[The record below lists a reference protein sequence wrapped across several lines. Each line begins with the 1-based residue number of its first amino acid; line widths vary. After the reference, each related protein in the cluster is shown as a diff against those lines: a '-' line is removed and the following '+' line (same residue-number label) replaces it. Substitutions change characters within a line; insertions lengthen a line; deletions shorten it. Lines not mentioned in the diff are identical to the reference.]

1 MAKGAVLNQPRN
13 GAGDRQ
19 IKGKEGDRGSPRV
32 KPWHGPDR
40 KSPPPSDQL
49 LAYLAEYDLRVGELA
64 LALREVVLNE
74 APGANETVLRGYV
87 VSTAY
92 SFTGKWTEGFC
103 HIAVYPGH
111 VNLGFNRGA
120 ELADPKGLL
129 IGSGK
134 IIRHLKIAEPKDLKK
149 PHLRRFIRAA
159 IKHSKVDDKP
169 GYRKKTSERRPPIE
183 MKQAVKRRRSN

>member
-1 MAKGAVLNQPRN
+1 MAKGARLNQSRD
-13 GAGDRQ
+13 GADDRR
-19 IKGKEGDRGSPRV
+19 IKGKQDHGGSPRA
-32 KPWHGPDR
+32 KDGHAPQR
-40 KSPPPSDQL
+40 KAPPPSDQL

-74 APGANETVLRGYV
+74 APEANETVFRGYV
-87 VSTAY
+87 VSTGY
-92 SFTGKWTEGFC
+92 SFTSKWTEGFC
-103 HIAVYPGH
+103 HIAVYPRH

-134 IIRHLKIAEPKDLKK
+134 IIRHLKVAEPDDLKK

-159 IKHSKVDDKP
+159 IKHSQIDYKVEY
-169 GYRKKTSERRPPIE
+169 GKKSSPRGLPSGT
-183 MKQAVKRRRSN
+183 MAAGKRRRSN